1 MSPDTS
7 DASRLLTDTHC
18 HLYWPGLAEHADEV
32 VERAL
37 EAGVGTI
44 VVPGINE
51 ETSLA
56 AQALAQR
63 FKGVYFAAGVHP
75 SEVENSEGFRP
86 GEFFAPFAGDP
97 KLVAVGEIGLDAHYD
112 PSAVERQRP
121 ILRAQLEYAVE
132 HGLPVILHHRDAGR
146 PLVTELERFS
156 QLRGVFHC
164 YDGSK
169 RLLNYARN
177 HDFYISLA
185 GNVTY
190 ETAHNLHSQLERIP
204 ESKLVVETD
213 SPWMPPAPVRGKR
226 VSESADIVYTLDF
239 VAGRLAKSVNM
250 LRINVTRN
258 SCGLFQIPGDS
269 NGVQPKGH

>member
-1 MSPDTS
+1 MSPDIS
-7 DASRLLTDTHC
+7 DKGRLLIDTHC

-44 VVPGINE
+44 VVPGIDE

-56 AQALAQR
+56 AQALAGR
-63 FKGVYFAAGVHP
+63 FQCVYFAAGMHP
-75 SEVENSEGFRP
+75 SEVGGAGAFQP
-86 GEFFAPFAGDP
+86 AEFFAPFAGDP
-97 KLVAVGEIGLDAHYD
+97 KLVAVGEIGLDAHHD
-112 PSAVERQRP
+112 RSAVERQLP
-121 ILRAQLEYAVE
+121 ILHAQLEYADE

-146 PLVTELERFS
+146 PLLAELERFS

-169 RLLNYARN
+169 KLLNYARD

-190 ETAHNLHSQLERIP
+190 ESAHNLHSQLERIP

-213 SPWMPPAPVRGKR
+213 APWMPPAPMRGKR
-226 VSESADIVYTLDF
+226 GSEPADIVYTLDF
-239 VAGRLAKSVNM
+239 IAGRLAKSANM
-250 LRINVTRN
+250 LRITVTRN
-258 SCGLFQIPGDS
+258 SRGLFQIPGDS
-269 NGVQPKGH
+269 NGA